1 MGEIKKNIKGRII
14 DSFTNKP
21 IKGVNI
27 QLNDMSENKDVFTSS
42 PTTVKTDVEGNFIL
56 NITYIFAFS
65 LFFLFIFSSGI
76 YSV

>member
-56 NITYIFAFS
+56 NITYIFS
-65 LFFLFIFSSGI
+65 YFLYFFIFKS
-76 YSV
+76 